1 MRLFRWML
9 VLATP
14 AIAACSGVT
23 EPPSGLP
30 IDLTASVGAP
40 VPGSVSIAGA
50 ADSVIATVVQGQTC
64 GSTAS
69 AAAALRNGRLI
80 VTLSFTAPKI
90 ACMAPGGSA
99 TYTMIVH
106 SIPPGSYTATLHEW
120 LRTND
125 NVPLDYLLET
135 RAIALP

>member
-40 VPGSVSIAGA
+40 YQA
-50 ADSVIATVVQGQTC
+50 ASRSRARV
-64 GSTAS
+64 TAS
-69 AAAALRNGRLI
+69 
-80 VTLSFTAPKI
+80 S
-90 ACMAPGGSA
+90 
-99 TYTMIVH
+99 
-106 SIPPGSYTATLHEW
+106 PP
-120 LRTND
+120 
-125 NVPLDYLLET
+125 
-135 RAIALP
+135 